1 MTKYKQDV
9 QDKTI
14 VFIDGILLCGV
25 YTERSK

>member
-1 MTKYKQDV
+1 MYKI
-9 QDKTI
+9 KTI